1 MTPTPS
7 KRSFVVSYDETT
19 EKLSV
24 CALKDSDLAP
34 LRGSE
39 VVADWPL
46 ASINYELGEDVA
58 RRLGITA
65 LSILALYHPSLKP
78 MLKVSL
84 QVPPLPDDTPAG
96 Q

>member
-1 MTPTPS
+1 MTSVPS
-7 KRSFVVSYDETT
+7 KRSFVVSYDEVA

-34 LRGSE
+34 LFCSE

-46 ASINYELGEDVA
+46 ASVDYELGEDVA

-65 LSILALYHPSLKP
+65 LSILALYNPTLRP
-78 MLKVSL
+78 MVKVKL
-84 QVPPLPDDTPAG
+84 EPPPLPNDKG
-96 Q
+96 